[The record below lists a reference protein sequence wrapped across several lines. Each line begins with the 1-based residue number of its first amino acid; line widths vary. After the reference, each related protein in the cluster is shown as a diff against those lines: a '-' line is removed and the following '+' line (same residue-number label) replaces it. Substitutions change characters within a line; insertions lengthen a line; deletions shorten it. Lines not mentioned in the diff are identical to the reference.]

1 MAKDRYHNPNIFKDL
16 TETFDAMNL
25 PLSHMFHDGDGFS
38 LSNLKDLFKE
48 LPFQSIVFRPNYYT
62 MLFVKDAYA
71 DYTTDDITFRME
83 PGTIFFTNP
92 GHFRSFT
99 WYEITDVYIIAFDE
113 GFLKKNI
120 HGDVFKEFP
129 FLVTE
134 TVSPRTLDPEA
145 FADFEYTC
153 LQLFKEFGSE
163 SIYKQKIMGNL
174 LMILLLKIKDAF
186 WKDYNPMYEG
196 NKSSQIVK
204 LFKASLES
212 HFRDLVEGRVEIQ
225 FRVSDYAA
233 LQNLHENYLNTVI
246 KTKTGKPVRTWIVEK
261 MIIEAQSLLLHTT
274 LSNKEISSKLGF
286 IESAHFSN
294 YFKKHTGL
302 TPLAYRQANL

>member
-92 GHFRSFT
+92 GHFRSFI

-113 GFLKKNI
+113 SFLKKNI

-134 TVSPRTLDPEA
+134 TVSPRKLDPEA

>member
-1 MAKDRYHNPNIFKDL
+1 
-16 TETFDAMNL
+16 
-25 PLSHMFHDGDGFS
+25 
-38 LSNLKDLFKE
+38 
-48 LPFQSIVFRPNYYT
+48 
-62 MLFVKDAYA
+62 
-71 DYTTDDITFRME
+71 
-83 PGTIFFTNP
+83 
-92 GHFRSFT
+92 
-99 WYEITDVYIIAFDE
+99 
-113 GFLKKNI
+113 
-120 HGDVFKEFP
+120 
-129 FLVTE
+129 
-134 TVSPRTLDPEA
+134 
-145 FADFEYTC
+145 
-153 LQLFKEFGSE
+153 
-163 SIYKQKIMGNL
+163 MGNL

-212 HFRDLVEGRVEIQ
+212 HFRDLVEGQVEIK